1 VADIDADALVLGA
14 GVIGLTTAICLAEA
28 GLTVVLAAAE
38 PPAKTTSVA
47 AGAIWGPHL
56 VGMDNRV
63 ERWAGVTLDRLA
75 ALSHPDI
82 GASELAGIVRT
93 ASGVAASRE
102 HSMAPPEFAVGAS
115 DLTPCVPGQIPVG
128 YESAWRLSAT
138 IVSMPGYL
146 DYLAR
151 RYGRAG
157 GFSTFGVKVGTLA
170 DAAQLAPSARI
181 IVNCTGCG
189 ARDLV
194 PDPDVTP
201 VRGQVVVA
209 ANPGLTE
216 FFVGT
221 SSDPGDLTYLFPHG
235 DVVVLGGTE
244 QPGNWSLEPDPA
256 TAHQIVAACAAIE
269 PALRGAPVLRHR
281 VGLRPTRTQ
290 VRLEAV
296 RQKTAHKKTGRDGE
310 VTIVHN
316 YGHGGAGVT
325 LSWGCAEDAAELV
338 LAELG

>member
-1 VADIDADALVLGA
+1 MADIDADALVLGA

-28 GLTVVLAAAE
+28 GLAVVLVAAE
-38 PPAKTTSVA
+38 PPAQTTSVA

-56 VGMDNRV
+56 VGMDDRV
-63 ERWAGVTLDRLA
+63 ERWASVTLDRLA
-75 ALSHPDI
+75 ALSHPDL

-93 ASGVAASRE
+93 ASGITATRE
-102 HSMAPPEFAVGAS
+102 RSPAPPEFAAGAS
-115 DLTPCVPGQIPVG
+115 DLTPCSPDQIPVG
-128 YESAWRLSAT
+128 YESAWRLTAT

-146 DYLAR
+146 DYLSR
-151 RYGRAG
+151 RYSRAG
-157 GFSTFGVKVGTLA
+157 GLCTFGVKLATLA
-170 DAAQLAPSARI
+170 DAAELVPAARV

-209 ANPGLTE
+209 ANPGLTD

-221 SSDPGDLTYLFPHG
+221 GSGPGDLTYLFPHG

-244 QPGNWSLEPDPA
+244 HPGNWSLEPDPSTA
-256 TAHQIVAACAAIE
+256 TQIIAACAAIE
-269 PALRGAPVLRHR
+269 PSLRGAPELAHR
-281 VGLRPTRTQ
+281 VGLRPARTR

-296 RQKTAHKKTGRDGE
+296 RQNNVCDHE

>member
-1 VADIDADALVLGA
+1 MARPRPNSPA
-14 GVIGLTTAICLAEA
+14 GGGDLA
-28 GLTVVLAAAE
+28 
-38 PPAKTTSVA
+38 
-47 AGAIWGPHL
+47 
-56 VGMDNRV
+56 
-63 ERWAGVTLDRLA
+63 
-75 ALSHPDI
+75 
-82 GASELAGIVRT
+82 
-93 ASGVAASRE
+93 
-102 HSMAPPEFAVGAS
+102 
-115 DLTPCVPGQIPVG
+115 PCPPGQIPVG
-128 YESAWRLSAT
+128 YASAWRLTAT

-146 DYLAR
+146 DYLAG

-157 GFSTFGVKVGTLA
+157 GATTFPVRIGSLG
-170 DAAQLAPSARI
+170 DARVLAPSARV

-221 SSDPGDLTYLFPHG
+221 SSSDPGDLTYMFPHG

-256 TAHQIVAACAAIE
+256 TATQIIAACAAIE
-269 PALRGAPVLRHR
+269 PALRTAPVLGHR
-281 VGLRPTRTQ
+281 VGLRPARTR

-296 RQKTAHKKTGRDGE
+296 RQKTEQDGE

-338 LAELG
+338 LAALG

>member
-1 VADIDADALVLGA
+1 
-14 GVIGLTTAICLAEA
+14 
-28 GLTVVLAAAE
+28 
-38 PPAKTTSVA
+38 
-47 AGAIWGPHL
+47 
-56 VGMDNRV
+56 M
-63 ERWAGVTLDRLA
+63 
-75 ALSHPDI
+75 
-82 GASELAGIVRT
+82 
-93 ASGVAASRE
+93 
-102 HSMAPPEFAVGAS
+102 
-115 DLTPCVPGQIPVG
+115 
-128 YESAWRLSAT
+128 
-138 IVSMPGYL
+138 
-146 DYLAR
+146 
-151 RYGRAG
+151 
-157 GFSTFGVKVGTLA
+157 FGVKVSTLA
-170 DAAQLAPSARI
+170 DAARLAPSVRV

-221 SSDPGDLTYLFPHG
+221 SSDPRDLAYLFPHG

-256 TAHQIVAACAAIE
+256 TARQIVDACAAVE
-269 PALRGAPVLRHR
+269 PSLRNAPVLGHR
-281 VGLRPTRTQ
+281 VGLRPARTT

-296 RQKTAHKKTGRDGE
+296 RLEAVQPEAARTGKIT
-310 VTIVHN
+310 VVHN
-316 YGHGGAGVT
+316 YGHGGSGVT